1 MDSDFRRSQFMSLTE
16 HNLNDSELELF
27 FANQSNIDDNSRVA
41 ALIKQQ
47 SDRVNG
53 WPRLIRNLDTYS
65 RIQKDVV
72 NVKGIDIVV
81 TLNETRAPS
90 ITAKTFESKQFNFQ
104 PCILCN
110 LDTEQRGILTL
121 NNRFLILANPG
132 ITIPGDLTIASV
144 NHDLQ
149 LIANSFE
156 DMVSLSKTLTDYS
169 IFYNGAMAGASSPH
183 FHFQAGLKNTLIA
196 EQQIDQL
203 LNGSPVGNAE
213 LILLHE
219 NKTGRLFFLNNYLR
233 AAYLVVSSDYQVI
246 NRLFREFYLHLK
258 QVDRFIK
265 DIPNVPD
272 FGARIISM
280 NINETEP
287 RMNLMLKYIQ
297 ETAKYLLVIFPKVFN
312 RPAAYFKTGTEQLI
326 VGMAIKESLGNLITV
341 READYEHLKTDPSL
355 ITKIYSDT
363 SITPEMIEELNKS
376 LKMK

>member
-1 MDSDFRRSQFMSLTE
+1 MSLTE
-16 HNLNDSELELF
+16 HHLNDSELELF
-27 FANQSNIDDNSRVA
+27 FADQSNIDDNSRAA

-90 ITAKTFESKQFNFQ
+90 ITAKTFESKQLNSQ

-110 LDTEQRGILTL
+110 LDAEQKGILTL
-121 NNRFLILANPG
+121 ENRFIVLANPG

-144 NHDLQ
+144 NHDPQ

-213 LILLHE
+213 IILLHE

-363 SITPEMIEELNKS
+363 SIPPEMIEELNKS

>member
-1 MDSDFRRSQFMSLTE
+1 MNFSE
-16 HNLNDSELELF
+16 HHLSDSELRPF
-27 FANQSNIDDNSRVA
+27 FTDKRNIDDNSRAA
-41 ALIKQQ
+41 ALIRQQ
-47 SDRVNG
+47 NDRVDG

-72 NVKGIDIVV
+72 NVQGIDIVV

-90 ITAKTFESKQFNFQ
+90 ITAKTFESKQFNSQ

-110 LDTEQRGILTL
+110 LDAEQKGILTL
-121 NNRFLILANPG
+121 ENRFIVLANPG

-144 NHDLQ
+144 NHDPQ
-149 LIANSFE
+149 MIAGSFE
-156 DMVSLSKTLTDYS
+156 EIVSLSKTLTDYS

-196 EQQIDQL
+196 EQQIDRL
-203 LNGSPVGNAE
+203 LNGSRVGNAE
-213 LILLHE
+213 LIQLCE
-219 NKTGRLFFLNNYLR
+219 SKTGRLFFLNNYLR
-233 AAYLVVSSDYQVI
+233 AAYLAVSSDYQEVS
-246 NRLFREFYLHLK
+246 RLFRWFYMHLQ
-258 QVDRFIK
+258 QVDRLIRGN
-265 DIPNVPD
+265 PNVPD

-287 RMNLMLKYIQ
+287 RMNLMLKYIP

-355 ITKIYSDT
+355 FTKIYSDT